1 MGASPVHRA
10 VDPRA
15 TPRRGVGRA
24 APVQAAPPGERALV
38 EVWVWGVCGVHGLV
52 QGGWVCLVRQGEQE
66 RIQQGSAPAS
76 SARPLRQRALQA
88 ALGMLSEP
96 SRVRVYL
103 PWEAEA
109 ELRSV
114 AERFPQHQLEWVPRL
129 YDNTRGRSPL
139 GTGCAGTPVGR
150 SPSGPGEPG
159 TPKGRSPGCTAMR
172 LYALAS
178 AAARGQE
185 RVHGSD

>member
-1 MGASPVHRA
+1 MADDPHSGQRTAVHRTD
-10 VDPRA
+10 DPRA

-150 SPSGPGEPG
+150 SP
-159 TPKGRSPGCTAMR
+159 GCTAMR

>member
-1 MGASPVHRA
+1 M
-10 VDPRA
+10 
-15 TPRRGVGRA
+15 
-24 APVQAAPPGERALV
+24 
-38 EVWVWGVCGVHGLV
+38 WGVCGVHGLV
-52 QGGWVCLVRQGEQE
+52 QGGWACRVRQGEQE
-66 RIQQGSAPAS
+66 RLRQGSAPAT
-76 SARPLRQRALQA
+76 SARQLRQRALQA

-114 AERFPQHQLEWVPRL
+114 AEMFPQHQLEWIPRV
-129 YDNTRGRSPL
+129 DGSAR
-139 GTGCAGTPVGR
+139 
-150 SPSGPGEPG
+150 
-159 TPKGRSPGCTAMR
+159 R

-178 AAARGQE
+178 AAARERE

>member
-1 MGASPVHRA
+1 MADDPHSGQRTAVHRTD
-10 VDPRA
+10 DPRA

-109 ELRSV
+109 ELRSLT
-114 AERFPQHQLEWVPRL
+114 ERFPQHQLEWVPRL
-129 YDNTRGRSPL
+129 YDNARGRSPL
-139 GTGCAGTPVGR
+139 GTGCAGTP
-150 SPSGPGEPG
+150 
-159 TPKGRSPGCTAMR
+159 GRSPGCTAMR
-172 LYALAS
+172 LYALAM

-185 RVHGSD
+185 KVHGSD